1 MELHL
6 VHWKTCYGNLS
17 NAQKYRD
24 GLGVLGL
31 LFDVS
36 GKARD
41 FQEFDRDDKLSVR
54 IHTRDLPVQL
64 IQRCIQP
71 TSSHPGPDSHCFYDI
86 AFLLKVKK

>member
-1 MELHL
+1 MDSKYVRTSMELHL

-36 GKARD
+36 RKARD
-41 FQEFDRDDKLSVR
+41 FRKFNRHDKLSVR
-54 IHTRDLPVQL
+54 IQTRYLPIQFFRFL
-64 IQRCIQP
+64 I
-71 TSSHPGPDSHCFYDI
+71 I
-86 AFLLKVKK
+86 ATFVIGSWAR